1 MGYLHGHGSRHGW
14 MHGRPAGQNESSD
27 GDTGGG
33 SFQISNTCCCHL
45 RAWIGSDGGVEVE
58 AYAVIQSAPAAAA
71 VLPCCCLAGADGGQ
85 QPTCCLRGPLLSGS
99 AVHRLN
105 SPDTS
110 ARPATATPDPVQ
122 YARQNRTGRR
132 VRNGQSPSIRAQFQ
146 LSSFF
151 CFWNEERILLFSSNC
166 STYSSS

>member
-1 MGYLHGHGSRHGW
+1 MG
-14 MHGRPAGQNESSD
+14 GQSESSD
-27 GDTGGG
+27 GDTDTG
-33 SFQISNTCCCHL
+33 SIQVSNTCCHSPGCVD
-45 RAWIGSDGGVEVE
+45 RMVAGVEVE

-151 CFWNEERILLFSSNC
+151 FVSGTKNAFC
-166 STYSSS
+166 YSVVIVRPTLVLNYS

>member
-1 MGYLHGHGSRHGW
+1 MHGHGWRSRHGW
-14 MHGRPAGQNESSD
+14 SERELGRRHRHGEHPNFEYMLSL
-27 GDTGGG
+27 TW
-33 SFQISNTCCCHL
+33 L
-45 RAWIGSDGGVEVE
+45 RGSDGCGRGEVE

-71 VLPCCCLAGADGGQ
+71 VLPCCYLAGADGGQ